1 MNAST
6 IINLRSLRRIH
17 RVNLVAPS
25 LAFMVLLAAGT
36 IARCESRLDVV
47 PKERG
52 IEVSAAF
59 LALPY
64 RLGPWI
70 GSDVPLP
77 AGATEILNSSAVVS
91 RRYQELG
98 TGRRATLGIVHCSD
112 IRDMLGHYPPN
123 CYPSSGYTV
132 SEGSGEI
139 VKLSI
144 GSIPIEAV
152 IYRFL
157 RVESDGSQRELTV
170 VDFFVLP
177 EIGTSVDMKLVT
189 SMARS
194 RGVSQRGI
202 GQVQVV
208 LDGVPQTSE
217 AIAIAEA
224 LLTRVP
230 STLFTLLGAPLT
242 SFQRDLDA
250 AARSKSPLDEGT
262 ASSDESTTHA
272 SGVNGD
278 VEL

>member
-1 MNAST
+1 MNVSS
-6 IINLRSLRRIH
+6 IINLRALRLIH

-25 LAFMVLLAAGT
+25 FAFIVLLTVGT
-36 IARCESRLDVV
+36 LARCEARLEAV

-52 IEVSAAF
+52 IEVTAAF
-59 LALPY
+59 NALPY

-132 SEGSGEI
+132 SEGNGEI
-139 VKLSI
+139 VKLAI
-144 GSIPIEAV
+144 GSDPIEAV
-152 IYRFL
+152 IYRFV
-157 RVESDGSQRELTV
+157 RAETDGSQRELTV

-189 SMARS
+189 AMARS
-194 RGVSQRGI
+194 RAVSQRGI

-208 LDGVPQTSE
+208 LEGVPQTDE
-217 AIAIAEA
+217 AIAIAQA
-224 LLTRVP
+224 LLSRVP
-230 STLFTLLGAPLT
+230 ASLFTLLGAPHN
-242 SFQRDLDA
+242 SFFHELEA
-250 AARSKSPLDEGT
+250 
-262 ASSDESTTHA
+262 ASSVELPLGQPTNPSSDSTTHA
-272 SGVNGD
+272 SGVNGE
-278 VEL
+278 VE